1 MRLLT
6 PVSRCVVAAALFAVS
21 AALCAEPIGF
31 SVNSRGNFSNPDLV
45 NALWR
50 INLATGHAEYVG
62 WTAYLDLEALAMHPD
77 GTLYGADDESKT
89 IVRVSQV
96 TGLGVPVGGAA
107 NSHNMGVPLGQAKDF
122 GMAFDC
128 SGSAF
133 VVSDVTRTLFS
144 VNMINGRLTVIG
156 SEGSLGAP
164 ITDLAIRGNTA
175 FGIGVGS
182 AGGGSAAAPNLYR
195 INLAD
200 GSAELIGPLG
210 PAVAPYNNAGLDFDA
225 DGVLWAITDRR
236 AVAGGGDH
244 PSQILRIDTDSG
256 LAEVVAESI
265 VGLEALAIGP
275 PGGCVAGGVP
285 TPFPIPSLSPA
296 GLIALLLLL
305 FGFGLVQTGLRR
317 G

>member
-6 PVSRCVVAAALFAVS
+6 PVARCVVAAALLAVS

-31 SVNSRGNFSNPDLV
+31 SVNSRGNFSNPDQV

-89 IVRVSQV
+89 IVRVSKV

-128 SGSAF
+128 AGSAF
-133 VVSDVTRTLFS
+133 AVSDVTRTLFS
-144 VNMINGRLTVIG
+144 VNMSNGRLTVIG
-156 SEGSLGAP
+156 SQGSLGSP
-164 ITDLAIRGNTA
+164 ITDLAIRGNEA

-195 INLAD
+195 IDLSN
-200 GSAELIGPLG
+200 GSSQLVGPLG
-210 PAVAPYNNAGLDFDA
+210 SAVAPYNNAGLDFDA

-236 AVAGGGDH
+236 AVAGGGDN
-244 PSQILRIDTDSG
+244 PSQILRIDTATG
-256 LAEVVAESI
+256 QAELVAESI
-265 VGLEALAIGP
+265 VGLESLAIGP
-275 PGGCVAGGVP
+275 PGGCTEGTAPAPV
-285 TPFPIPSLSPA
+285 PIPTMAPA
-296 GLIALLLLL
+296 GLLALVLVLL
-305 FGFGLVQTGLRR
+305 GFGLVQTGFRR
-317 G
+317 A